1 MNTTQ
6 LMLRCSLLAKDIAPK
21 DSGNLAF
28 NSIRAYKTP
37 RGFRLVSLGNAA
49 LYNVFLED
57 GTKRSNKHQGWWSE
71 KVYGAVETY
80 LNTNLNTSMDSETY
94 QRVAKQSKNERVN
107 GQPTKRDKVFDRN
120 IPSG

>member
-1 MNTTQ
+1 MNTIQ

-49 LYNVFLED
+49 LYGEIIDRGRSDRPLSAREKANV
-57 GTKRSNKHQGWWSE
+57 GWWSE
-71 KVYGAVETY
+71 QVYGAVEEY
-80 LNTNLNTSMDSETY
+80 LNSNLNSTLNSETY
-94 QRVAKQSKNERVN
+94 QRVAMQSKN
-107 GQPTKRDKVFDRN
+107 TDKRQKVFDRN

>member
-37 RGFRLVSLGNAA
+37 RGFRLVSLGNTA
-49 LYNVFLED
+49 LYGEIIDRGRTDRPLSQREKANV
-57 GTKRSNKHQGWWSE
+57 GWWSE
-71 KVYGAVETY
+71 GVYGAIETY
-80 LNTNLNTSMDSETY
+80 LNTNLNTQIDSEVY
-94 QRVAKQSKNERVN
+94 QRVAKQSKNTE
-107 GQPTKRDKVFDRN
+107 KRQKVFDRN